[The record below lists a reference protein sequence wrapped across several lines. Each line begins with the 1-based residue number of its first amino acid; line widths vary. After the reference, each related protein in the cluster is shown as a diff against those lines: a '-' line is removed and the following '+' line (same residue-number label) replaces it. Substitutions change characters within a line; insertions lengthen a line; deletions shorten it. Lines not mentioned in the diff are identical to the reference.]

1 MMAIK
6 FAFLDTNN
14 IYSNIHTKEIIT
26 VRKLGEINNVE
37 DKAKEDI
44 LKITQVI
51 VEQNYFHFQDTIY
64 LQNHGIAMGVPT
76 SSILSQ
82 VYLQELEKTKIA
94 ELLLKHKIEGYF
106 GNFDDILIIYKE
118 DQTNIRDVLD
128 NFNNM
133 IYPVSN
139 SR

>member
-1 MMAIK
+1 
-6 FAFLDTNN
+6 
-14 IYSNIHTKEIIT
+14 
-26 VRKLGEINNVE
+26 
-37 DKAKEDI
+37 
-44 LKITQVI
+44 
-51 VEQNYFHFQDTIY
+51 
-64 LQNHGIAMGVPT
+64 MGVPT

-133 IYPVSN
+133 KYPVSN

>member
-1 MMAIK
+1 
-6 FAFLDTNN
+6 
-14 IYSNIHTKEIIT
+14 
-26 VRKLGEINNVE
+26 
-37 DKAKEDI
+37 
-44 LKITQVI
+44 
-51 VEQNYFHFQDTIY
+51 
-64 LQNHGIAMGVPT
+64 MGVPT

>member
-1 MMAIK
+1 
-6 FAFLDTNN
+6 
-14 IYSNIHTKEIIT
+14 
-26 VRKLGEINNVE
+26 
-37 DKAKEDI
+37 
-44 LKITQVI
+44 
-51 VEQNYFHFQDTIY
+51 
-64 LQNHGIAMGVPT
+64 MGVPT

-106 GNFDDILIIYKE
+106 GYVDDILIMYQE

-133 IYPVSN
+133 KNPVSN